1 MGRAV
6 KGKLE
11 MAVKS
16 VPNWNN
22 HTQEPEGKKHKMK
35 YNAEKHEN
43 RHNTSP
49 AFLPF
54 LEIWWLLESKSSKD
68 WWNLPVQMSADAAE
82 TPRWSEICSLKP
94 VWDDLSSV
102 MGLVVLLEA
111 AIRRTS
117 LWLRER
123 HGLQVRGGVR
133 TIRRCFYSFLH
144 TSSLCLLISLNCS
157 LLTSDPT
164 RHLFL
169 LFWRWLCRLLPC
181 DWLRC
186 QEQLSR
192 CTRWSGG
199 WVQTGHHQATEALMQ
214 VETKPS
220 GFAGSPGR
228 SLNQCVSCFW
238 PLVLLLVPEV
248 CRWFPEHVPHS

>member
-1 MGRAV
+1 M
-6 KGKLE
+6 L
-11 MAVKS
+11 KS
-16 VPNWNN
+16 
-22 HTQEPEGKKHKMK
+22 MK
-35 YNAEKHEN
+35 TDTIIHLNL
-43 RHNTSP
+43 T
-49 AFLPF
+49 F

-68 WWNLPVQMSADAAE
+68 WWNLPVQISADAAE

-102 MGLVVLLEA
+102 MGLVILLEV

-117 LWLRER
+117 LWLWRER

-133 TIRRCFYSFLH
+133 TILRCFYSFIH

-169 LFWRWLCRLLPC
+169 LFSRWLCRLMLGGVRLLPS

-192 CTRWSGG
+192 CARWSGG
-199 WVQTGHHQATEALMQ
+199 CVGAGGSSSGYGGSHAGGKK
-214 VETKPS
+214 KPS

-238 PLVLLLVPEV
+238 PLVHLLVPEV